1 MGKIDKYL
9 LQELSLLRD
18 EKGEL
23 ARWVIQLQADLDTA
37 RREKAAV
44 EAQLYRATAPMP
56 VAEYQYRYS
65 SSDRSMWSGWHS
77 IPNESMFKR
86 MQAMH
91 TDGSYQFRELYEK
104 PNAI

>member
-23 ARWVIQLQADLDTA
+23 ARWVLQLQADLDTA

-44 EAQLYRATAPMP
+44 EAQPYRATAPMP
-56 VAEYQYRYS
+56 VAEYQYRYG
-65 SSDRSMWSGWHS
+65 SSDRSVWSAWQS
-77 IPNESMFKR
+77 IRNESLYKR
-86 MQAMH
+86 MQTMH

-104 PNAI
+104 PNAV

>member
-1 MGKIDKYL
+1 MDKIDKFL

-23 ARWVIQLQADLDTA
+23 ARWVLQLQADLDTA

-56 VAEYQYRYS
+56 VAEYQYRYC
-65 SSDRSMWSGWHS
+65 SSDRSMWSAWHS
-77 IPNESMFKR
+77 IPNESLYQR
-86 MQAMH
+86 MRAMH
-91 TDGSYQFRELYEK
+91 SDGSHQFRELYERQSTK
-104 PNAI
+104 